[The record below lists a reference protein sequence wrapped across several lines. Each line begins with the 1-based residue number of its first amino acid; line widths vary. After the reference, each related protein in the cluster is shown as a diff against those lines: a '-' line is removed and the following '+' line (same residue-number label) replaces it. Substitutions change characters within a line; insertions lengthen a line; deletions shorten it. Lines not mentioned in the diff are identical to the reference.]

1 MEAIAEDTRTALER
15 SLLDA
20 FREQRS
26 PREPAWLSDVRRA
39 GLERFRDL
47 GFPTAR
53 NEAWKYTNVAPILRV
68 PFAPAAEVSP
78 RRIERLDAGLLPGQ
92 EGAQIVFVNGRYAPE
107 LSSTGPRGDGV
118 EVASLREVL
127 ASRHEAAEPHLAKI
141 ERDGNAFAAVN
152 SALFEDGAFV
162 RIPAGLVVAE
172 PIHLV
177 FLSEPDFGPTVSHP
191 RNLVIAEPGSQ
202 AAIVETWIGTAGAL
216 YFTNAV
222 TEAVVGEGAVLDFY
236 KIERESLEAF
246 HVATMAVLGKRDSSF
261 TSHSITLGGA
271 LVRNDLNVRLDASG
285 AGCTL
290 NGLFLGSGTQHLDN
304 HTLIDHAQPHGTS
317 RELYKGIMSGK
328 SRGVFNGR
336 IIVRQDAQKTDAMQ
350 TNKNL
355 LLSKEALV
363 NSEPALEIFAD
374 DVKCRHGSTI
384 GQLDET
390 AMFYL
395 RSRGIGEE
403 DARSLL
409 VYAFASDVAS
419 RIRIAPLRAM
429 VEEHLGLQLP
439 GSTGVDLSG
448 ARS

>member
-1 MEAIAEDTRTALER
+1 MEAIAQDARTALER
-15 SLLDA
+15 SVLDE
-20 FREQRS
+20 FRESRS

-39 GLERFRDL
+39 GLDRFREA
-47 GFPTAR
+47 GFPSAR
-53 NEAWKYTNVAPILRV
+53 DEAWKYTNVAPILKV
-68 PFAPAAEVSP
+68 PFAPAAEAGP
-78 RRIERLDAGLLPGQ
+78 RRIEDFDAADLPGRS
-92 EGAQIVFVNGRYAPE
+92 GAQLVFVNGRYVPE
-107 LSSTGPRGDGV
+107 LSSVSPPAGGV
-118 EVASLREVL
+118 EIASLREIL
-127 ASRHEAAEPHLAKI
+127 ASRPESVEPYLARI
-141 ERDGNAFAAVN
+141 AREGNAFADVN
-152 SALFEDGAFV
+152 SALLEDGAYV
-162 RIPAGLVVAE
+162 RIPAGAVLTG
-172 PIHLV
+172 PIHLL

-202 AAIVETWIGTAGAL
+202 AVVVESWIGTAGAL

-222 TEAVVGEGAVLDFY
+222 TEVVVGEGAVLDFY
-236 KIERESLEAF
+236 KLERESLGAF
-246 HVATMAVLGKRDSSF
+246 HVATMEVLQKRDSSF

-271 LVRNDLNVRLDASG
+271 LVRNDLNVRLDAPG

-304 HTLIDHAQPHGTS
+304 HTRIDHAQPHGTS

-328 SRGVFNGR
+328 SRGVFNGK

-403 DARSLL
+403 EARALL

-419 RIRIAPLRAM
+419 RIRIAPLRGL
-429 VEEHLGLQLP
+429 VEKHLGLR
-439 GSTGVDLSG
+439 LSG
-448 ARS
+448 GEGAS

>member
-1 MEAIAEDTRTALER
+1 MEAVAEDTRTALER

-20 FREQRS
+20 FREARS
-26 PREPAWLSDVRRA
+26 TREPEWLAAVRRA
-39 GLERFRDL
+39 GLDRFRAA
-47 GFPTAR
+47 GFPGPR
-53 NEAWKYTNVAPILRV
+53 DEAWKYTNVAPILKV
-68 PFAPAAEVSP
+68 PFAPAVEEGP
-78 RRIERLDAGLLPGQ
+78 RRVPESRPAAEKIQL
-92 EGAQIVFVNGRYAPE
+92 VFVNGRYAAE
-107 LSSTGPRGDGV
+107 LSSGTSARDGV
-118 EVASLREVL
+118 VVASLRETL
-127 ASRHEAAEPHLAKI
+127 AKRPEELEPHLARI
-141 ERDGNAFAAVN
+141 AREGNAFADVN
-152 SALFEDGAFV
+152 AALLEDGAFV
-162 RIPAGLVVAE
+162 RIPAGAVLAD

-191 RNLVIAEPGSQ
+191 RNVIVAGPRSQ
-202 AAIVETWIGTAGAL
+202 AAVVESWIGTAGAL

-222 TEAVVGEGAVLDFY
+222 TETILGEGAVLDFY
-236 KIERESLEAF
+236 KLERESLAAF
-246 HVATMAVLGKRDSSF
+246 HVATMEVLQGRDSSF

-271 LVRNDLNVRLDASG
+271 LVRNDLNVRLDAPG

-304 HTLIDHAQPHGTS
+304 HTKIDHAQPHGTS
-317 RELYKGIMSGK
+317 RELYKGIMSGR

-336 IIVRQDAQKTDAMQ
+336 IIVRPDAQKTDAMQ

-390 AMFYL
+390 AAFYL

-403 DARSLL
+403 EARNLL

-419 RIRIAPLRAM
+419 RIRIAPVRAL
-429 VEEHLGLQLP
+429 VEEHLGLRLP
-439 GSTGVDLSG
+439 QGGDSAALEPLS
-448 ARS
+448 

>member
-1 MEAIAEDTRTALER
+1 MEAVAQDARTALER
-15 SLLDA
+15 SVLDA
-20 FREQRS
+20 FRESRS
-26 PREPAWLSDVRRA
+26 PRDPEWLSNVRRA
-39 GLERFRDL
+39 GIERFRDI

-53 NEAWKYTNVAPILRV
+53 EEAWKYTNVAPILKV
-68 PFAPAAEVSP
+68 PFAPAAEEGP
-78 RRIERLDAGLLPGQ
+78 RRIETLDAELLPGRA
-92 EGAQIVFVNGRYAPE
+92 GAQIVFVNGRYAAE
-107 LSSTGPRGDGV
+107 LSSAAPRRGV

-127 ASRHEAAEPHLAKI
+127 ANRPEIVEPYLARI
-141 ERDGNAFAAVN
+141 AREGNAFADVN
-152 SALFEDGAFV
+152 SALLEDGAFV

-177 FLSEPDFGPTVSHP
+177 FLSEPDFGPTISHP
-191 RNLVIAEPGSQ
+191 RNLVIAEPGSE
-202 AAIVETWIGTAGAL
+202 AVIVESWIGTAGAL

-222 TEAVVGEGAVLDFY
+222 TEVVVGEGAVLDFY
-236 KIERESLEAF
+236 KLERESVAAF
-246 HVATMAVLGKRDSSF
+246 HVATMEVLQKRDSSF

-271 LVRNDLNVRLDASG
+271 IVRNDLNVRLDAPG

-317 RELYKGIMSGK
+317 RELYKGIMSGR

-403 DARSLL
+403 EARALL

-429 VEEHLGLQLP
+429 VEEHLGLRLP
-439 GSTGVDLSG
+439 GGAGVGLSG

>member
-20 FREQRS
+20 FREERS
-26 PREPAWLSDVRRA
+26 PREPAWLSGVRRA

-47 GFPTAR
+47 GFPKAHD
-53 NEAWKYTNVAPILRV
+53 EAWKYTNVAPILRV
-68 PFAPAAEVSP
+68 PFAPAAEVSL
-78 RRIERLDAGLLPGQ
+78 RRIERLEAG

-107 LSSTGPRGDGV
+107 LSSDGPRGDGV

-127 ASRHEAAEPHLAKI
+127 AARPEGAESHLAKI

-191 RNLVIAEPGSQ
+191 RNLVIAESGSQ
-202 AAIVETWIGTAGAL
+202 AAIVESWIGAAGAL

-222 TEAVVGEGAVLDFY
+222 TEVVVGEGAVLDFY
-236 KIERESLEAF
+236 KLERESLEAF
-246 HVATMAVLGKRDSSF
+246 HVATMEVLEKRDSSF

-271 LVRNDLNVRLDASG
+271 LVRNDLNVRLDAPG

-403 DARSLL
+403 EARNLL

-419 RIRIAPLRAM
+419 RIRIAPLRAL
-429 VEEHLGLQLP
+429 VEEHLGLRLP
-439 GSTGVDLSG
+439 GGAGADLSG
-448 ARS
+448 TRS

>member
-1 MEAIAEDTRTALER
+1 MEAIAQDARTALER
-15 SLLDA
+15 SILDA
-20 FREQRS
+20 FRERRS

-39 GLERFRDL
+39 GFDRFRET

-53 NEAWKYTNVAPILRV
+53 DEAWKYTNVAPILKV
-68 PFAPAAEVSP
+68 PFAPAAETGP
-78 RRIERLDAGLLPGQ
+78 RRLEDLDAADRPTRSGTQL
-92 EGAQIVFVNGRYAPE
+92 VFVNGRYAAE
-107 LSSTGPRGDGV
+107 LSSGAASREGV

-127 ASRHEAAEPHLAKI
+127 ATRPDSVEPHLARVA
-141 ERDGNAFAAVN
+141 RDGNAFADVN
-152 SALFEDGAFV
+152 SALVEDGAFI
-162 RIPAGLVVAE
+162 RIAAGSVLAD
-172 PIHLV
+172 PIHLL

-191 RNLVIAEPGSQ
+191 RNVVVAEPGSQ
-202 AAIVETWIGTAGAL
+202 AVVVESWLGTAGAQ

-222 TEAVVGEGAVLDFY
+222 TEVVVGEGAVLDFY
-236 KIERESLEAF
+236 KVERESVGAF
-246 HVATMAVLGKRDSSF
+246 HVATMEVLQKRDSTF

-271 LVRNDLNVRLDASG
+271 LVRNDLNVRLDAPG
-285 AGCTL
+285 ASCTL

-304 HTLIDHAQPHGTS
+304 HTKIDHAQPHGTS

-328 SRGVFNGR
+328 SRGVFNGK

-390 AMFYL
+390 ALFYL

-403 DARSLL
+403 ESRALL

-419 RIRIAPLRAM
+419 RIRVAPLRAM
-429 VEEHLGLQLP
+429 VERHLGLR
-439 GSTGVDLSG
+439 LSAGDG
-448 ARS
+448 ASEARP